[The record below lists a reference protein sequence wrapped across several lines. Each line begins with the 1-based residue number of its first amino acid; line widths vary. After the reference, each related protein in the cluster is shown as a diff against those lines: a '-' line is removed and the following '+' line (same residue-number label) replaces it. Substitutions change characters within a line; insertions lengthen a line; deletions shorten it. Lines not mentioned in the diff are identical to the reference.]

1 MFRPAHLFFLLTLVS
16 ATADAEDTVK
26 PISKASDTADT
37 NKPEKRVDDA
47 KSISKTSALTLGA
60 VTTEVD
66 GDLTI
71 VTARLNRSP
80 EWKNLELEEHGTFLQ
95 VKLPNT
101 QVPAS
106 GEFLDGSGPFLRKL
120 ASFQTGAEDGA
131 LRLFI
136 NQDAAKA
143 KLASAAELLGDRIV
157 ITIDHKKLEQLI
169 SSADSKPIS
178 AETASAQPTSSQTSM
193 TSTSNTI
200 TSAPPATD
208 VRRASDL
215 PSQNLHTQLTKGAAV
230 CALLFIALLAVQ
242 FFKTRKTRRGAIAK
256 TSDYLE
262 PATMRV
268 LSSIPV
274 GQKQKLT
281 LVQVGGQQLLL
292 GITPESISLLTHIE
306 PRQAHAQF
314 SRALENANPDAEIK
328 LKNPAELNPGTK
340 RQPLTAATVKSR
352 SLAPTKGANINVAI
366 GEDGPVNV
374 RNNTKKDDDITKILR
389 DRLRNLPPG

>member
-1 MFRPAHLFFLLTLVS
+1 MFRVVTLFILMTLACTKANGAESTRVHLKNT
-16 ATADAEDTVK
+16 DT
-26 PISKASDTADT
+26 SDTDKT
-37 NKPEKRVDDA
+37 KRRLDDS
-47 KSISKTSALTLGA
+47 KSTSKSSALTLGT
-60 VTTEVD
+60 VTTDID

-71 VTARLNRSP
+71 VTARLNSSP
-80 EWKNLELEEHGTFLQ
+80 DWKSLELEEHGTFLQ

-120 ASFQTGAEDGA
+120 ASFQTSTDDGA
-131 LRLFI
+131 LRLFV

-143 KLASAAELLGDRIV
+143 KLASSAELLGDRIV

-169 SSADSKPIS
+169 SPADSKIAPGVAPATS
-178 AETASAQPTSSQTSM
+178 PDATQATSSAAA
-193 TSTSNTI
+193 NTQAN
-200 TSAPPATD
+200 TALVTD
-208 VRRASDL
+208 KR
-215 PSQNLHTQLTKGAAV
+215 PSEMPGQNLHAQLTKGAAV
-230 CALLFIALLAVQ
+230 CAILFITLLGVQ
-242 FFKTRKTRRGAIAK
+242 YFKSRRVRRGGLAK
-256 TSDYLE
+256 SADYLE

-281 LVQVGGQQLLL
+281 LIQVGGQQLLL
-292 GITPESISLLTHIE
+292 GITSESISLLTHIDSH
-306 PRQAHAQF
+306 PSTAQF

-328 LKNPAELNPGTK
+328 LKNPTELNAPSK
-340 RQPLTAATVKSR
+340 RQPLASSTVKAR
-352 SLAPTKGANINVAI
+352 SLGPTKGANINVAI

-374 RNNTKKDDDITKILR
+374 RSAQKKDDDITKILR

>member
-1 MFRPAHLFFLLTLVS
+1 MFRRAALLFVMTLL
-16 ATADAEDTVK
+16 ATKAYAEDGAKVNPK
-26 PISKASDTADT
+26 NSDTADAT
-37 NKPEKRVDDA
+37 RLEKRADE
-47 KSISKTSALTLGA
+47 SKNASRSSALTLGA
-60 VTTEVD
+60 VTTDVD

-80 EWKNLELEEHGTFLQ
+80 DWKNLELEEHGTFLQ

-101 QVPAS
+101 HVPAS

-120 ASFQTGAEDGA
+120 ASFQTGVDDGA

-143 KLASAAELLGDRIV
+143 KLASSAELLGDRIV

-169 SSADSKPIS
+169 SSNDSKIAP
-178 AETASAQPTSSQTSM
+178 AAAQPAVSNNAQATAASPIAAQSNA
-193 TSTSNTI
+193 STTEAKRSTE
-200 TSAPPATD
+200 
-208 VRRASDL
+208 L
-215 PSQNLHTQLTKGAAV
+215 PSQNLYTQLTKGAAV
-230 CALLFIALLAVQ
+230 CAILFIALLCAQ
-242 FFKTRKTRRGAIAK
+242 FLRARKIRRGGIAK
-256 TSDYLE
+256 NGDYLE

-268 LSSIPV
+268 LSTIPI

-292 GITPESISLLTHIE
+292 GVTSESINLLTQIDSR
-306 PRQAHAQF
+306 PSVAQF
-314 SRALENANPDAEIK
+314 SKALENANPNAEIK
-328 LKNPAELNPGTK
+328 LKNPAELNAPTK
-340 RQPLTAATVKSR
+340 RQPLTASTVKPR
-352 SLAPTKGANINVAI
+352 TLGPTKGSNINVAI

-374 RNNTKKDDDITKILR
+374 RGNSKKDDDITKILR

>member
-1 MFRPAHLFFLLTLVS
+1 MFRLTTLFFVITLAS
-16 ATADAEDTVK
+16 ATAYAEDSTK
-26 PISKASDTADT
+26 TNPKNSATSDS
-37 NKPEKRVDDA
+37 NRVEKRPDDLK
-47 KSISKTSALTLGA
+47 KSSKSAALTLGA
-60 VTTEVD
+60 VTTEID

-80 EWKNLELEEHGTFLQ
+80 DWKNLDIEEHGTFLQ

-120 ASFQTGAEDGA
+120 ASFQTGVDDGA

-143 KLASAAELLGDRIV
+143 KLASSAELLGDRIV
-157 ITIDHKKLEQLI
+157 ITIDHKRLEQLI
-169 SSADSKPIS
+169 SP
-178 AETASAQPTSSQTSM
+178 AENKVTPAVVQPLSSGEQQTALASSQP
-193 TSTSNTI
+193 STPAQAENMR
-200 TSAPPATD
+200 APA
-208 VRRASDL
+208 L
-215 PSQNLHTQLTKGAAV
+215 PSQNLHAQLTKGAAV
-230 CALLFIALLAVQ
+230 CALLFIALLCAQ
-242 FFKTRKTRRGAIAK
+242 FFKSRKARRGVTAK
-256 TSDYLE
+256 SSDYLE

-268 LSSIPV
+268 LSNISI

-292 GITPESISLLTHIE
+292 GVTAESISLLTSIDQ
-306 PRQAHAQF
+306 RATTTQF

-328 LKNPAELNPGTK
+328 LKSPAELTPATK
-340 RQPLTAATVKSR
+340 RQPLTASTVKAR
-352 SLAPTKGANINVAI
+352 SLGPTKGSSINVAI

-374 RNNTKKDDDITKILR
+374 RSNSKKDDDITKILR

>member
-1 MFRPAHLFFLLTLVS
+1 MFRLTTLFFVITLAS
-16 ATADAEDTVK
+16 NAAYAEDSIKANPKNSDAIDANRLDQRQDNLKNT
-26 PISKASDTADT
+26 SK
-37 NKPEKRVDDA
+37 
-47 KSISKTSALTLGA
+47 SAGITLGA
-60 VTTEVD
+60 VTTEID

-80 EWKNLELEEHGTFLQ
+80 DWKTLDIEEHGTFLQ
-95 VKLPNT
+95 IKLLNT

-120 ASFQTGAEDGA
+120 ASFQTGADDGA

-143 KLASAAELLGDRIV
+143 KLATSAELLGDRIV

-169 SSADSKPIS
+169 SPTENKVIPAVVPPVSSG
-178 AETASAQPTSSQTSM
+178 EQQPALASSQP
-193 TSTSNTI
+193 STLSQAENNRST
-200 TSAPPATD
+200 A
-208 VRRASDL
+208 L
-215 PSQNLHTQLTKGAAV
+215 PSQNLHAQLAKGAAV
-230 CALLFIALLAVQ
+230 CALLFIALLSAQ
-242 FFKTRKTRRGAIAK
+242 FFKSRKTRRGGIAK
-256 TSDYLE
+256 SSDYLE

-268 LSSIPV
+268 LSNISI

-292 GITPESISLLTHIE
+292 GVTAESISLLTSIDQ
-306 PRQAHAQF
+306 RAATTQF

-328 LKNPAELNPGTK
+328 LKSPAELNPATK
-340 RQPLTAATVKSR
+340 RQPLTASTVKPR
-352 SLAPTKGANINVAI
+352 SLGPTKGSSINVAI

-374 RNNTKKDDDITKILR
+374 RSNPKKDDDITKILR